1 MTTKY
6 TALALLPDEHPAYNS
21 GPLLA
26 MLLESAGTT
35 EIIRH
40 AARNSTS
47 GAWEGWR
54 LSLAYSQNAD
64 VLQGAHE
71 IAEGCGAERPDRETI
86 ARCGSR
92 IELWSEADPEM
103 LHFNDYISVLMQIEA
118 ALPAAILF
126 DDANGVFI

>member
-1 MTTKY
+1 MTPRY
-6 TALALLPDEHPAYNS
+6 TALALLPEGYPAGAS
-21 GPLLA
+21 EA
-26 MLLESAGTT
+26 MLAAFLESAGAT

-40 AARNSTS
+40 AAGSSTS

-54 LSLAYSQNAD
+54 LSLAYSQNPD
-64 VLQGAHE
+64 VLQEARE
-71 IAEGCGAERPDRETI
+71 IAEEYGAERPDRETI

-103 LHFNDYISVLMQIEA
+103 RHFNDYIGVLMQIEA

-126 DDANGVFI
+126 DDAQRAFI